1 MGRKFL
7 DDIGYVDELAG
18 LENDP
23 AYGGRFTE
31 QQETYGFDDRD
42 TWNLHIKMVEL
53 LYERL
58 KMYDMVNIVNT
69 EFHTVEHGGET
80 ITIQQALDLMV
91 DLAAEVL
98 TSDSNEYFDALND
111 AEDKFF
117 DIHWDEFDDSGDNDD
132 SLEDDEETYSEPVPA
147 TPFQWTKEG
156 YWFFKRKHA
165 IEMDAYWAEKEL
177 WDVWAKVHMYF
188 WW

>member
-1 MGRKFL
+1 MARKFL
-7 DDIGYVDELAG
+7 DDIGYVDELTG

-23 AYGGRFTE
+23 AYGGRFIE
-31 QQETYGFDDRD
+31 QQKMYGFDDRD

-58 KMYDMVNIVNT
+58 KMYDMVNIVST

-80 ITIQQALDLMV
+80 ITMQQALDLMI

-98 TSDSNEYFDALND
+98 TSDSNEYVDALND
-111 AEDKFF
+111 AEDEFF
-117 DIHWDEFDDSGDNDD
+117 GTYWDEFDIDGAANDD
-132 SLEDDEETYSEPVPA
+132 ESYFESAPA

-177 WDVWAKVHMYF
+177 WDVWAKSHMYF